1 MEEFKTREGK
11 PFTIKENDFPKLAG
25 DVVIDIDGNEEPG
38 ILLGG
43 GLSGC
48 IAYPESINDPTSP
61 VNVDIPAG
69 AFGDATTLAGSIV
82 SPRVLDDGLLTAIE
96 IMNIIEVLKK
106 KLKEDSEFLD
116 EVLKILEEKYV
127 WNMDYMKDNSISNA
141 EKLGNVDS
149 VVTDNLE
156 TIRNATIQYQGDL
169 DKEDAKGNT
178 L

>member
-1 MEEFKTREGK
+1 
-11 PFTIKENDFPKLAG
+11 
-25 DVVIDIDGNEEPG
+25 
-38 ILLGG
+38 
-43 GLSGC
+43 
-48 IAYPESINDPTSP
+48 
-61 VNVDIPAG
+61 
-69 AFGDATTLAGSIV
+69 
-82 SPRVLDDGLLTAIE
+82 
-96 IMNIIEVLKK
+96 MNIIEVLKK